1 MRYLDTSFYSILS
14 VGKHLSGTISQGVQ
28 TVVNS
33 GGTGGTAA
41 VKTKLGESVC
51 TERTVASLF
60 HN

>member
-33 GGTGGTAA
+33 GGGGSTAA

-51 TERTVASLF
+51 QCSKRD
-60 HN
+60 